1 MKKFTYTLTDEV
13 GIHARPAGMLAKEA
27 TKYES
32 KIVLSVNGKSAEAT
46 KLMAI
51 MGLGAKCGQEV
62 EVEVTGADEDKAYED
77 VKAFFEANL

>member
-1 MKKFTYTLTDEV
+1 
-13 GIHARPAGMLAKEA
+13 
-27 TKYES
+27 
-32 KIVLSVNGKSAEAT
+32 
-46 KLMAI
+46 MAI